1 MKKIIYI
8 VIGVALVAA
17 VVFTLIGNK
26 KQNAADVA
34 IVAEK
39 SASVA
44 VRVDTIGTAAVAT
57 DFVANGNFE
66 PSQTLKFSAENSGRV
81 TKVLVDEGSTVRVG
95 QTLAIIQGDKLS
107 VDVNNARAAYENAMA
122 DRQRYENAFATGGV
136 TQQQLEQAKLA
147 AVNAKARLSQAN
159 ISFGDAT
166 IKSSINGIVNKKYIE
181 PGSVV
186 SSGTA
191 LFDLVNV
198 STLKLRVTVNEG
210 QITTLKKGENV
221 KVKASV
227 FPNDTFEGK
236 ISFIAPMADA
246 SLSFPV
252 EIEIAK
258 NPDNKLKAG
267 MYGTATFATS
277 STDVAKSEIKTAP
290 RSAFVGSVSS
300 NQVFVVKDGT
310 AFLTKVVSGR
320 ILGDRVEILD
330 GLNNGDVVVT
340 SGQINLNDST
350 KVSVVK

>member
-8 VIGVALVAA
+8 VIAVVLVAA
-17 VVFTLIGNK
+17 VVFTLSNNK

-44 VRVDTIGTAAVAT
+44 VRVDTIGTAAVET

-66 PSQTLKFSAENSGRV
+66 PSQSLTFSAENSGRV
-81 TKVLVDEGSTVRVG
+81 TRVLVDEGSTVKIG
-95 QTLAIIQGDKLS
+95 QTLAIIKGDRLS
-107 VDVNNARAAYENAMA
+107 VDVNNAKAAYENAMA
-122 DRQRYENAFATGGV
+122 DRQRYENAFSTGGV

-166 IKSSINGIVNKKYIE
+166 IRSSINGIVNKKHIE

-186 SSGTA
+186 SPGTP
-191 LFDLVNV
+191 LFDLVNI
-198 STLKLRVTVNEG
+198 STLKLKVTVNEG

-227 FPNDTFEGK
+227 FPNDSFEGK
-236 ISFIAPMADA
+236 ISFIAPVADA

-267 MYGTATFATS
+267 MYGTATFITS
-277 STDVAKSEIKTAP
+277 SSDVAESKIKTAP

-310 AFLTKVVSGR
+310 ALLTKVVSGR
-320 ILGDRVEILD
+320 ILGDKVEILD
-330 GLNNGDVVVT
+330 GLNDGDIVVI
-340 SGQINLNDST
+340 SGQINLSDST
-350 KVSVVK
+350 KVTVVK

>member
-44 VRVDTIGTAAVAT
+44 VRVDTIGSAAVET

-66 PSQTLKFSAENSGRV
+66 PSQSLTFSAENSGRV
-81 TKVLVDEGSTVRVG
+81 TRVLVEEGSSVKIG
-95 QTLAIIQGDKLS
+95 QTLAVIKGDRLS
-107 VDVNNARAAYENAMA
+107 VDVNNAKAAYENAVS

-159 ISFGDAT
+159 ITFGDAT
-166 IKSSINGIVNKKYIE
+166 IKSSINGVVNKKHIE

-186 SSGTA
+186 SPGTP
-191 LFDLVNV
+191 LFDLVNI
-198 STLKLRVTVNEG
+198 STLKLKVTVNEG
-210 QITTLKKGENV
+210 QITTLKKGDNV

-227 FPNDTFEGK
+227 FPNDSFEGK

-267 MYGTATFATS
+267 MYGTATFVTS
-277 STDVAKSEIKTAP
+277 NTDAAKSQIKTAP

-310 AFLTKVVSGR
+310 ALLTKVVSGR
-320 ILGDRVEILD
+320 ILGDKVEILD
-330 GLNNGDVVVT
+330 GLNDGDIVVT
-340 SGQINLNDST
+340 SGQINLSDST
-350 KVSVVK
+350 KVTVVK

>member
-8 VIGVALVAA
+8 VIGVVLVAA
-17 VVFTLIGNK
+17 VVFTLSNNK

-66 PSQTLKFSAENSGRV
+66 PSQTLKFSAENAGRV
-81 TKVLVDEGSTVRVG
+81 TRILVDEGSPVRIG
-95 QTLAIIQGDKLS
+95 QTLAIIKGDRLS
-107 VDVNNARAAYENAMA
+107 VDVNNAKAAYENAVA
-122 DRQRYENAFATGGV
+122 DRQRYENAYATGGV
-136 TQQQLEQAKLA
+136 TQQQVEQAKLA

-159 ISFGDAT
+159 ISYGDAT
-166 IKSSINGIVNKKYIE
+166 IKATINGIVNRKYIE

-186 SSGTA
+186 SPGTA
-191 LFDLVNV
+191 LFDIVNV
-198 STLKLRVTVNEG
+198 STLKLKVTVNEG
-210 QITTLKKGENV
+210 QITTLKKGDNV

-227 FPNDTFEGK
+227 FPNDAFEGK

-258 NPDNKLKAG
+258 NPDNKIKAG
-267 MYGTATFATS
+267 MYGTATFVTS
-277 STDVAKSEIKTAP
+277 NSDVAKSKIKTAP

-300 NQVFVVKDGT
+300 NQVFVVKDGI

-320 ILGDRVEILD
+320 ILGDKVEILE
-330 GLNNGDVVVT
+330 GLNDGDIVVT
-340 SGQINLNDST
+340 SGQINLSDST
-350 KVSVVK
+350 KVNVVK

>member
-44 VRVDTIGTAAVAT
+44 VRVDTIGSAAVET

-66 PSQTLKFSAENSGRV
+66 PSQSLTFSAENSGRV
-81 TKVLVDEGSTVRVG
+81 TRVLVEEGSSVKIG
-95 QTLAIIQGDKLS
+95 QTLAVIKGDRLS
-107 VDVNNARAAYENAMA
+107 VDVNNAKAAYENAVS

-159 ISFGDAT
+159 ITFGDAT
-166 IKSSINGIVNKKYIE
+166 IKSSINGVVNKKHIE

-186 SSGTA
+186 SPGTP
-191 LFDLVNV
+191 LFDLVNI
-198 STLKLRVTVNEG
+198 STLKLKVTVNEG
-210 QITTLKKGENV
+210 QITTLKKGDNV

-227 FPNDTFEGK
+227 FPNDSFEGK

-267 MYGTATFATS
+267 MYGTATFVTS
-277 STDVAKSEIKTAP
+277 NSDAAKSQIKTAP

-310 AFLTKVVSGR
+310 ALLTKVVSGR
-320 ILGDRVEILD
+320 ILGDKVEILD
-330 GLNNGDVVVT
+330 GLNDGDIVVT
-340 SGQINLNDST
+340 SGQINLSDST
-350 KVSVVK
+350 KVTVVK